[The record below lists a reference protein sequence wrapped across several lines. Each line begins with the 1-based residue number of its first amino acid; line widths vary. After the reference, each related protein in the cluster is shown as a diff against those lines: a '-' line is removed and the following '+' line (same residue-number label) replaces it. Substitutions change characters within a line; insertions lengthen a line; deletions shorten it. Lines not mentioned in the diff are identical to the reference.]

1 MSDNSQIF
9 LKDEVGV
16 LKPINKVIDYL
27 DFKEFSEP
35 IFRYYLCYPK
45 DINSL

>member
-1 MSDNSQIF
+1 MDLF
-9 LKDEVGV
+9 LW
-16 LKPINKVIDYL
+16 KVIDYL

-35 IFRYYLCYPK
+35 IFHYYLCYTK